1 MVEEHSFRIIDSG
14 ALHLLVIAIPLLS
27 FRRASVVAV
36 TRDSCAVRGCCLLN
50 AGRESSDA
58 VSRFLTAVVKPRT
71 GRGRSWVSASL
82 MVVAQSGG
90 PQLYRIV
97 CATCVSGF
105 VGEGPVSCDA
115 LMMH

>member
-1 MVEEHSFRIIDSG
+1 M
-14 ALHLLVIAIPLLS
+14 A
-27 FRRASVVAV
+27 
-36 TRDSCAVRGCCLLN
+36 RDRCCARERCLLN
-50 AGRESSDA
+50 ASRESSDA
-58 VSRFLTAVVKPRT
+58 LGRFLTAVVKPRT